1 VSHEH
6 APLLEQTELSQKKTM
21 FDLNKTQGEQA
32 FGPTKI
38 VKRDFDENNFTF
50 INKPRDDRLVEQESK
65 NIIREVAKLQ
75 KGVGFSQSKT
85 KSSQALN

>member
-1 VSHEH
+1 
-6 APLLEQTELSQKKTM
+6 M

-75 KGVGFSQSKT
+75 KGGQSKT
-85 KSSQALN
+85 KSSSALAPSEVPRSTEDATND